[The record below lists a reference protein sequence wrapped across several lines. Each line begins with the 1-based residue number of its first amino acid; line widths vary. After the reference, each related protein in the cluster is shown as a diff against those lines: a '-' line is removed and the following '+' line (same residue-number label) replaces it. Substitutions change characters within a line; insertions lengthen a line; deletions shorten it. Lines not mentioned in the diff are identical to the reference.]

1 MELIMKKLACLGM
14 LLVLLALTGCANTPE
29 VTPNRDK
36 SANYNWGSDAACSP
50 GCPVGQSG
58 SW

>member
-1 MELIMKKLACLGM
+1 MKKFRLILA
-14 LLVLLALTGCANTPE
+14 LLLLLALAGCASSPE